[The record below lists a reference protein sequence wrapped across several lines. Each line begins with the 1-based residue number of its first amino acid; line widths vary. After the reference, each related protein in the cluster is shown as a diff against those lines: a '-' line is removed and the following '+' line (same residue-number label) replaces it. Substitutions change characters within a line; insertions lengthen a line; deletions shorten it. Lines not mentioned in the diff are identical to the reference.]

1 MANVIPLSGKS
12 ASGTGTG
19 TGLNSVEEILA
30 DMRAG
35 RMVIIIDDEDRENEG
50 DLIMAAERAT
60 PEAVAFMIRH
70 TSGIICVPME
80 EELLAHLDLPQM
92 VQANSESHR
101 TAFTVSVDL
110 RFGTTTG
117 VSSSDRA
124 ATIRALAD
132 PASTAQQ
139 FARPGH
145 IFPLRPRKGGVL
157 VRAGHT
163 EASVDLCRLAG
174 LKPVGVLCEVMN
186 DDGTMARRPELEAF
200 GKRHNLK
207 IGTIADLIRYRL
219 RNERSI
225 ERISEQ
231 TVQTELGEFRL
242 YAYEDRVNLDVH
254 LALARGRLDGPEVP
268 LVRVHVAETLRD
280 LLGVRGNARAWTLRA
295 AMSRV
300 AQAGSGVVVILR
312 DHESP
317 RDLADAVSALA
328 SSGAVVG
335 AAGGGAGG
343 AAGAGSASG
352 AGAVGPVGAGGA
364 AGAGR
369 AAGGVTGVGGSAG
382 VGGTAGAGSAMGTG
396 SSAGA
401 GGGAVG
407 AGAGGA
413 GSGGGAAGGAN
424 SIGSGTAS
432 AREPRREVRE
442 VLRTYGVGAQILK
455 DLGVRRM
462 RVLSAPKQIHG
473 ISAFDLEIEGYVGEE
488 G

>member
-1 MANVIPLSGKS
+1 MANVIPLGGKS
-12 ASGTGTG
+12 VSGPG
-19 TGLNSVEEILA
+19 TGLNSVDEIVA
-30 DMRAG
+30 DLKAG

-80 EELLAHLDLPQM
+80 EDLLARLDLPQM
-92 VQANSESHR
+92 VQVNSESHR

-132 PASTAQQ
+132 PAATAQQ

-163 EASVDLCRLAG
+163 EAAVDLCRLAG
-174 LKPVGVLCEVMN
+174 MKPVGVLCEIMN
-186 DDGTMARRPELEAF
+186 DDGTMARRSELEAF

-231 TVQTELGEFRL
+231 TVQTDLGEFRL
-242 YAYEDRVNLDVH
+242 YAYEDRVNFDVH
-254 LALARGRLDGPEVP
+254 LALARGRLDGPVIP
-268 LVRVHVAETLRD
+268 LVRVHVADTLRD
-280 LLGVRGNARAWTLRA
+280 LLGVRGSSRPWTLRA
-295 AMSRV
+295 AMTRV
-300 AQAGSGVVVILR
+300 AQAGNGVVVILR
-312 DHESP
+312 DHESS
-317 RDLADAVSALA
+317 DELA
-328 SSGAVVG
+328 SAVRALETSGK
-335 AAGGGAGG
+335 
-343 AAGAGSASG
+343 
-352 AGAVGPVGAGGA
+352 
-364 AGAGR
+364 
-369 AAGGVTGVGGSAG
+369 
-382 VGGTAGAGSAMGTG
+382 
-396 SSAGA
+396 
-401 GGGAVG
+401 AVG
-407 AGAGGA
+407 ATGTVGG
-413 GSGGGAAGGAN
+413 GGGAA
-424 SIGSGTAS
+424 IP
-432 AREPRREVRE
+432 EPREEVRE